1 MSDLKDIKLFLLDM
15 DGTIYIDNDL
25 FDGTIDFLNY
35 VKEIG
40 GRYMFMTN
48 NSSKSVDKYIEK
60 LASLGISATEDDF
73 LTSTNAIIPV
83 LKEAGYKKVY
93 AFGTNSFK
101 EQLRDAD
108 IPITD
113 KLEDDIDCL
122 CMGFDTELCFQKLE
136 DACILLNRG
145 IDYIATNPD
154 WVCPTRY
161 GSVPDCG
168 SISQILQTATGRLPR
183 FIGKPQPEMAYLAMK
198 KTGYSK
204 DETAVMG
211 DRLYTDIACGVNAD
225 ISTIFV
231 LSGEGTMDDVKKSDT
246 KPQYIFKNI
255 KEIYNYMRDI
265 K

>member
-15 DGTIYIDNDL
+15 DGIIYIDNDL

-35 VKEIG
+35 VREIG